1 MEILDNCWGTRGRWE
16 GRGREKELVPAGGD
30 EGKEERGDGVS
41 EEQLSQT
48 EMKRERL

>member
-1 MEILDNCWGTRGRWE
+1 MGGEGERKRAGAGWRRRG
-16 GRGREKELVPAGGD
+16 
-30 EGKEERGDGVS
+30 GKEERGDGVS